1 MYYPERI
8 YLVGYMGSG
17 KTTAGKQ
24 LASILDY
31 EFRDLDHFIEE
42 TYKTSI
48 PLLFKKYDEHAF
60 RLIEQTMLHQT
71 QAFKKTVIATGGG
84 APCFFDNMNFINRTG
99 FSVYL
104 KLPPAELLKR
114 LVNTK
119 RKRPIIENIEN
130 HELLEHITQKLET
143 REPYYRMA
151 QLIIEATNN
160 TPEKIAEA
168 LRYQA

>member
-1 MYYPERI
+1 MFYPERI

-31 EFRDLDHFIEE
+31 EFRDLDHLIEE
-42 TYKTSI
+42 AYKTSI

-71 QAFKKTVIATGGG
+71 QSFRQTVIATGGG
-84 APCFFDNMNFINRTG
+84 TPCFFDNMTFINRSG
-99 FSVYL
+99 LSVYL
-104 KLPPAELLKR
+104 KLTPAELLQR

-130 HELLEHITQKLET
+130 HELLKHITQKLET

-151 QLIIEATNN
+151 QIIIDATSN
-160 TPEKIAEA
+160 TPEKIVEA
-168 LRYQA
+168 LRYHS